1 MDFYFYVLEKY
12 PQYRAQ
18 FEMLRYFYEN
28 SLIQVEFLSLE
39 TDTEKINFL
48 TKLATELSFAAP
60 EVFATAHGCLEF
72 FKMLVTQLAAK
83 PDRKISNLSKSWK
96 NYGRRIV
103 RDLYLEMIGE
113 REGERVEFWKKFF
126 IADKNI
132 AKRLLEDINSEGIF
146 DCFRF
151 LRMKLLKTPK
161 YNIALTQ
168 DNIFQYFISRSA
180 QVSDG
185 LVAQKLDWI
194 ADIHEAMG
202 SDPAKREQ
210 FQSVLRKGLMY
221 DNSIDLLDAILG
233 ISFLSRQAYY
243 EVKRRSFAR
252 KELAEMNFEHLER
265 VKSLTNMIESSLF
278 LRFLRPFLI
287 ARLARVFNKNSDL
300 YYFIKFILTIHESRG
315 YGEYK
320 MLSRFFLSLEAFGK
334 SGVYGW
340 FLRAIQ
346 FGWLII
352 LAGILFFVAPLGS
365 FLALMGLHVVRTLK
379 RFAEVKFPEV
389 ALTANFQFS
398 SYLVLIGV
406 VCLSF

>member
-1 MDFYFYVLEKY
+1 
-12 PQYRAQ
+12 
-18 FEMLRYFYEN
+18 
-28 SLIQVEFLSLE
+28 
-39 TDTEKINFL
+39 
-48 TKLATELSFAAP
+48 
-60 EVFATAHGCLEF
+60 
-72 FKMLVTQLAAK
+72 
-83 PDRKISNLSKSWK
+83 
-96 NYGRRIV
+96 
-103 RDLYLEMIGE
+103 MIGD

-126 IADKNI
+126 IDDKNI

-180 QVSDG
+180 QVLDG
-185 LVAQKLDWI
+185 SITQKLDWI

-202 SDPAKREQ
+202 SDPTKREQ

-252 KELAEMNFEHLER
+252 KELVEMNFEHLER
-265 VKSLTNMIESSLF
+265 VKSLTNMLESSLF

-315 YGEYK
+315 YSEYK

-379 RFAEVKFPEV
+379 RVAEVKFPEV
-389 ALTANFQFS
+389 ALTANFQLS